1 MRYGEYIKNIYDSL
15 EKLQEKSFEDNGDR
29 FHRVRLKKG
38 LILFLCFFFS
48 SLPSYA
54 GSIREVSQN
63 ITRVRSLEP
72 PYQFAVLGDSR
83 DGDKVYKQL
92 LGRILWRRPDFI
104 IHVGDMIAQPGQK
117 EWQAFFEISKE
128 IGIPFFP
135 VVGNHEVAGTSRGE
149 EIFRRQFQLPGDKT
163 YYSFRAGEG
172 LFVVLNSERGRGK
185 IINDQWNWLRSLLSS
200 SKERFK
206 MVFLHRP
213 VFPPTDSFKWGRG
226 MDRYPEERDKLHR
239 LFLDTGVKAVF
250 SGDDHRYNR
259 REVSRVLYLI
269 TGGGGSPIYAFEE
282 SGGYFHYVWVN
293 VLREKMEGEVIDLGG
308 NLRDRFVIE

>member
-1 MRYGEYIKNIYDSL
+1 M
-15 EKLQEKSFEDNGDR
+15 
-29 FHRVRLKKG
+29 FHWVRLKKG
-38 LILFLCFFFS
+38 LTLLLFLFFY

-83 DGDKVYKQL
+83 DGDRVYQQL
-92 LGRILWRRPDFI
+92 LRRILSRRPDFI
-104 IHVGDMIAQPGQK
+104 IHMGDMIAQPGEK
-117 EWQAFFEISKE
+117 EWKTFFEISKE
-128 IGIPFFP
+128 IDIPFFP

-149 EIFRRQFQLPGDKT
+149 EIFRKQFQLPERKT

-172 LFVVLNSERGRGK
+172 LFIVLNSERGSGK
-185 IINDQWNWLRSLLSS
+185 IVDDQWTWLRSLLSS

-213 VFPPTDSFKWGRG
+213 VFPPTDSLKWGRG

-250 SGDDHRYNR
+250 SGDDHRYDR
-259 REVSRVLYLI
+259 REVSRILYVI

-282 SGGYFHYVWVN
+282 SGGYFHYVWIK
-293 VLREKMEGEVIDLGG
+293 VLREKMEGEVVDLQG
-308 NLRDRFVIE
+308 NLRDRFIIE

>member
-1 MRYGEYIKNIYDSL
+1 M
-15 EKLQEKSFEDNGDR
+15 QEKSFEEYR
-29 FHRVRLKKG
+29 TLLQWVSLKKG
-38 LILFLCFFFS
+38 LTLLLFLFFC

-83 DGDKVYKQL
+83 DGDRVYQQL
-92 LGRILWRRPDFI
+92 LRRILWRRPDFI
-104 IHVGDMIAQPGQK
+104 VHVGDMIPQPGQK
-117 EWQAFFEISKE
+117 EWKTFFEISKE
-128 IGIPFFP
+128 IDIPFFP

-149 EIFRRQFQLPGDKT
+149 EIYRRQFQLPGGKT

-185 IINDQWNWLRSLLSS
+185 IIDDQWTWLKSLLSS
-200 SKERFK
+200 SKEKFK
-206 MVFLHRP
+206 IVFLHRP
-213 VFPPTDSFKWGRG
+213 LFPPPDSFKWGRG

-250 SGDDHRYNR
+250 SGDDHRYDR
-259 REVSRVLYLI
+259 REVSRIFYLI

-293 VLREKMEGEVIDLGG
+293 VLREKMEGEVIDLEG
-308 NLRDRFVIE
+308 NLRDRFIIE